1 MLHLRRRE
9 NTVSRKDKLPADA
22 GDGQTGARGSKNYT
36 SDALDGQQKTDDLLI
51 ESDVPAAG
59 RLSSTQPA
67 PLRQLA
73 FQEDVTFEHG
83 EGHHEAG
90 KRDVDFYDTTY
101 NEIYPR
107 SLHVTLKRR
116 HQLRCR

>member
-1 MLHLRRRE
+1 MAARLVSPGAEARGLTAWYDNQYASFTERE

-73 FQEDVTFEHG
+73 FQEDVSFEHG

-90 KRDVDFYDTTY
+90 KRDVELY
-101 NEIYPR
+101 IR
-107 SLHVTLKRR
+107 
-116 HQLRCR
+116 